1 MSDRSNYTC
10 VAWFKDIKVA
20 LDYAISDP
28 YADLDFHVETVNLFG
43 GSGLG
48 VEDGKVY
55 ICKAE
60 YGFESGCDR
69 VVEKV
74 TSSTVGEGYAVWQ
87 KNPTTPEWSDWYPYA
102 YATKNRQYR
111 ITEDGSVETRMKN
124 V

>member
-60 YGFESGCDR
+60 YGFQHGCDK

-74 TSSTVGEGYAVWQ
+74 TSATVGEGYAVWQ
-87 KNPTTPEWSDWYPYA
+87 KNPEPKWQHLYTIRDEFE
-102 YATKNRQYR
+102 YR
-111 ITEDGSVETRMKN
+111 ITDTAIEFRTKN